1 MEATS
6 RKPGKP
12 LQALIGVISSAAGI
26 GLAHLIASFY
36 NPGASPIV
44 AVGSAAIDLAPRPL
58 KEFAVRNFGEADKL
72 ILIGGVMIALLIL
85 TLVFGIVA
93 FRNLRVAL
101 IGVLGLG
108 VVGAVAALARP
119 DSTPL
124 SVLPAVAAV
133 LVGGFLLD
141 RLVVSFST
149 RPVAADAATDSA
161 RDESDKT
168 SDIKFDT
175 DSDGDTR
182 DTALDSDSDSDSDDD
197 ASIEM
202 TKTSNTSPMLAA
214 TPKRR
219 AVLVG
224 GTVGLAALSIG
235 GGQMINA
242 KNSSDSALGRNR
254 KLPAPTEPATALP
267 AGVEADVKG
276 ISPYLTPKNSFYRV
290 DTAISVPRISADSW
304 KLEIDGMADK
314 PFTLTYNE
322 LLEMDSI
329 ERYITL
335 TCVSNELGGPYVG
348 TAKWQGVRMSD
359 ILKKAGVS
367 AKADQILATSSDG
380 YTCST
385 PIKDLT
391 DGRDAMVVY
400 GFNGEPLPV
409 ERGFPARVIVPGLY
423 GYVSATKWLVKLTAT
438 TFKKD
443 QAYWTKRGWDE
454 QAPIYTMARIDVP
467 EALATLKAGT
477 TTIAGVSWAQE
488 RGIKKVEINID
499 GEKWI
504 ETKLATDGGKDLW
517 RQWSYDAK
525 GLESGIH
532 TIEVRATDAT
542 GKTQV
547 EKRQPVFP
555 RGATGWPS
563 TQFTIE

>member
-85 TLVFGIVA
+85 TIVFGIVA

-101 IGVLGLG
+101 VGVLGLG
-108 VVGAVAALARP
+108 IVGAVAALARP

-141 RLVVSFST
+141 RLVVSFSS
-149 RPVAADAATDSA
+149 RSGATGASG
-161 RDESDKT
+161 ESGKAESGEMST
-168 SDIKFDT
+168 KLN
-175 DSDGDTR
+175 R
-182 DTALDSDSDSDSDDD
+182 KSDDD
-197 ASIEM
+197 ASDTTPDADASIELS
-202 TKTSNTSPMLAA
+202 KTSNASPMLAA

-219 AVLVG
+219 AILVG

-235 GGQMINA
+235 GGQLINA
-242 KNSSDSALGRNR
+242 KTSSDSALGRNR

-267 AGVEADVKG
+267 AGVQAEVKG

-314 PFTLTYNE
+314 PFTLTYDE

-359 ILKKAGVS
+359 ILKKAGVTS
-367 AKADQILATSSDG
+367 KADQILATSSDG

-391 DGRDAMVVY
+391 DGRDAMVAY

-454 QAPIYTMARIDVP
+454 QAPIYTMARFDVP
-467 EALATLKAGT
+467 EALATLKKGT
-477 TTIAGVSWAQE
+477 TTIAGVAWAQE

-517 RQWSYDAK
+517 RQWSYDAE
-525 GLESGIH
+525 GLDSGIH

-547 EKRQPVFP
+547 KKRQPVFP

-563 TQFTIE
+563 TQFSIE